1 MDQGHHILWKLF
13 SIYSED
19 FKAFC
24 SHQPSFLPA
33 SMHMDNPTTYWPS
46 FCFWL
51 HCSGGRWLQWLRE
64 RQGSAFRV
72 EGFRKR
78 LCYWYSPF
86 NVTAG
91 LSVMPICYSLFT
103 CRPWIIRKWLPLHS
117 PWKNVQLLLTVTEKY
132 GWRSWWQS
140 VFWIDRCGNKRG
152 DLKTLEGCLL
162 AKRQKYFDTD
172 LWNVNQY
179 SNEEHRFIYDVSTKM
194 PKAFHLSSASFA
206 YQHISDHRIWSW
218 NDGDLYTKSSRGI
231 SMLTS

>member
-19 FKAFC
+19 FTAFC
-24 SHQPSFLPA
+24 YHQPSFLPA

-86 NVTAG
+86 NVIAG
-91 LSVMPICYSLFT
+91 LSAASHLLFPIYCIPAAQRKGL
-103 CRPWIIRKWLPLHS
+103 WIISKWLPWHS
-117 PWKNVQLLLTVTEKY
+117 PREKSKLLLIPTEKY
-132 GWRSWWQS
+132 GWRSRWRS
-140 VFWIDRCGNKRG
+140 LCFGVMG
-152 DLKTLEGCLL
+152 LEIN
-162 AKRQKYFDTD
+162 T
-172 LWNVNQY
+172 
-179 SNEEHRFIYDVSTKM
+179 I
-194 PKAFHLSSASFA
+194 
-206 YQHISDHRIWSW
+206 
-218 NDGDLYTKSSRGI
+218 
-231 SMLTS
+231 